1 MQYSKAANI
10 INGNSSSGSS
20 REEEKKEMRL
30 LSAVLRLS
38 YFEADCAFNPPSG
51 VAAVGVLF

>member
-51 VAAVGVLF
+51 VAAVGV